1 VGDVAFVNRTY
12 LDVYI
17 CPETGGNYTDTYDFD
32 YEIAI
37 NRTILSA
44 YLKEMSFDTT
54 GFQWLSEGPLDEDV
68 GEHTWGW
75 FPTNLQFGAYVLV
88 SWTWDRRFLGDML
101 YEVVGEEVIQVVGQ
115 KQDCW
120 IVHMPPSVTT
130 DGTQGRMETYWIDKN
145 TGVPL
150 KMYNKGWAL
159 DGSFG
164 WEDEYVLVHTN
175 IDLGPES
182 TQTPSPT
189 YTLTVPTTPG
199 FPEAGKFCTEYFL
212 EKGWYMSEVSNI
224 TYCDE
229 GLFTFW
235 VVNVTGDEAFVHR
248 ILWFEDISAAEGVEE
263 LETVGIQY
271 YNYTISVNTREI
283 LSAAGSSYCINM
295 TSLTHSRE
303 DRTSQL
309 AGDIGEETLYWLPKN
324 LYLEA
329 VVSIVWTRDMP
340 WNVDNGTYTVTG
352 ERMVN
357 AFDKPQECWILYM
370 PPTPSIDGTWNY
382 SETIYSDKDTGI
394 LLCDFCDGWTVDGNS
409 ADKSVLQIM
418 DTNVDLGPSTY
429 YLTIT
434 SSAGGTTN
442 PLPGT
447 YNYTEGSSHNVTAI
461 PISGYSFD
469 YWLLDG
475 EERTENPITI
485 VMNANHTLEAVYF
498 VVDIT
503 PPNITNVSQN
513 PPKNNVLPEDEVK
526 INATVTDD
534 LSEVKKVTLFYSYA
548 NSSGTWLRVV
558 NMTNLEGNIWNAT
571 IPAFPYCTNVTY
583 SIMAEDKAGNTIT
596 TLEMG
601 YEYQYPVIPE
611 FPTAIIMPL
620 FMIATLMTIIVYKK
634 KTRIGAAKKANNT

>member
-44 YLKEMSFDTT
+44 YLKQMSFDTT

-75 FPTNLQFGAYVLV
+75 FPTDLRIGTYVLV

-120 IVHMPPSVTT
+120 MLRMPPSVTT
-130 DGTQGRMETYWIDKN
+130 DGTQGRVETYWIDKN

-150 KMYNKGWAL
+150 KMYSKGWAL

-164 WEDEYVLVHTN
+164 WEGESVLVNTN

-182 TQTPSPT
+182 TQPPSPT

-199 FPEAGKFCTEYFL
+199 FPEAGKFLTSCIL
-212 EKGWYMSEVSNI
+212 EEGWYMSGTTNV
-224 TYCDE
+224 TYYLD
-229 GLFTFW
+229 GLLSWW
-235 VVNVTGDEAFVHR
+235 VVNVTGGEAQAYR
-248 ILWFEDISAAEGVEE
+248 IFWYDYICAAEGAEE
-263 LETVGIQY
+263 LEAVRIQY
-271 YNYTISVNTREI
+271 YNYTVNTNTREI
-283 LSAAGSSYCINM
+283 LRAAGSFYRVNM
-295 TSLTHSRE
+295 TSLVYE
-303 DRTSQL
+303 IENRTPLL
-309 AGDIGEETLYWLPKN
+309 AGDIGEQTYWWLPTN
-324 LYLEA
+324 LNIGA
-329 VVSIVWTRDMP
+329 TVNVSWTHDRP
-340 WNVDNGTYTVTG
+340 TNVDNGTYTVTG
-352 ERMVN
+352 EKLVN

-370 PPTPSIDGTWNY
+370 PPTSSIDGTWNY
-382 SETIYSDKDTGI
+382 SETFYSDKDTGI
-394 LLCDFCDGWTVDGNS
+394 PLCDFCDGWAVDGSS

-418 DTNVDLGPSTY
+418 DTNVDLGKRTY

-434 SSAGGTTN
+434 SAAGGTTS

-447 YNYTEGSSHNVTAI
+447 YNYTEGSSLNVTAI
-461 PISGYSFD
+461 PNPGYSFD

-475 EERTENPITI
+475 EEKTENPITI
-485 VMNANHTLEAVYF
+485 IMDANHTLEAVYF

-583 SIMAEDKAGNTIT
+583 SIMAEDNAGNTIT
-596 TLEMG
+596 TIEMG
-601 YEYQYPVIPE
+601 FEYQYHVIPE
-611 FPTAIIMPL
+611 FPTAIIIPL
-620 FMIATLMTIIVYKK
+620 FMIATLLTVIVYKRK
-634 KTRIGAAKKANNT
+634 QK